1 MQEEKRVA
9 ENKWQMNRAGIL
21 NYWYYDEAE
30 FEFVGGRL
38 LLRGSNGSG
47 KSVTMQS
54 LITILLD
61 GVKRADR
68 LDSFGSRAR
77 RIEDYLLG
85 EKEISNYEDRT
96 GYLYLEYKREHS
108 EQYLTTGIGLHARRG
123 TSKVDF
129 WGFILQNGQR
139 INKDLFLY
147 KTDKD
152 PLTGDKVRVP
162 LSRKELEN
170 RIGQNGRVVTDQ
182 REYMTMVNQ
191 HIFGFETTEKY
202 QELMQLLIQLRS
214 PKLSRDF
221 KPSVIYEILN
231 ESLPSLSDEDLRPLA
246 ETLENMEKTKLSI
259 EQLSREKAAFDR
271 LCNVYDD
278 CNRSA
283 LAQRSATVRE
293 YDRQVVSVQ
302 GKIAKTVAEIEGAEQ
317 SGQEAQSCQRA
328 LILEYEMLQQEQE
341 VLKENEAYKAVEE
354 KKGLIDALEKERNTY
369 KARTQSLEKKR
380 QRELAQMGVK
390 EEQEAKMAELQTDM
404 QENLEEMTYAATD
417 ADFEPHRM
425 LCTGFV
431 PEQEADELFQ
441 LWRKDCQN
449 YVQHL
454 QQVRQFLAE
463 YEQKLVQN
471 RQLEQE
477 LGQENRQLDIY
488 CQERTACLQK
498 LEQERDVLVKS
509 YYEWQK
515 RCEHSLPFS
524 QEDEFEIVNVLQ
536 NLFRD
541 TMWESAASVLDR
553 VYSEKQQLLN
563 TEIASQQAIGQSLEQ
578 KENELWLEL
587 QKLKE
592 TKEAEPPRAAAYAA
606 ARVQLMAEQQPFMS
620 FYEATEFRPD
630 VSAELR
636 ERIESALLE
645 AGIMDALILPDNK
658 AAQNLPETMYGS
670 VLFSEAV
677 PLLANTL
684 FNYLEPVALGNG
696 ITIER
701 IADVLSSI
709 VIDDKFYETEP
720 GAGTCINIIYGGYH
734 HGVVAGRAE
743 QRERAVYIGR
753 QAREAY
759 RHQQIEE
766 KQKELQILS
775 EQRSSQSVVLRE
787 LAEKMT
793 ILHQAK
799 QDFPQAAAIIDV
811 HMEEMAKTKQIELQ
825 KERVSEKDT
834 QKKTLS
840 MELRGLHQKVQELR
854 GASRLSLSVSVY
866 EMAIESMGKYREHLS
881 SVEVGQ
887 HDFLHAAQLVER
899 IRQDVEMVQSEVDDL
914 RGEILSSEMELEKMK
929 KRLAV
934 LDQIL
939 QKMDAVVVEKR
950 IAEIVNR
957 LRIIPTER
965 DGMVAQQTR
974 AANVVA
980 QKETECIRLQ
990 RRAKL
995 YEILQGSWQKLLKE
1009 ELSRGFI
1016 FSEPPEKNDLK
1027 KLEQE
1032 WMQEKPAENMLMGK
1046 VTSQYM
1052 RDQGILTEYR
1062 ISFREQVTEVSALPE
1077 LEAEDEEIFF
1087 KAWQELREKAR
1098 RQVALVEADGQ
1109 LQSPY
1114 RQRSWLN
1121 EHLDEQKNLL
1131 SEQDKKIY
1139 KEIIMNSIGKTI
1151 SEKIYA
1157 AEAWIKKMNMLMQ
1170 QSDTSSAL
1178 RFILEW
1184 KPIRAEKENELDT
1197 AELVELLHADPT
1209 VLKDE
1214 DMGKMVQHFQ
1224 TRIDRARNEADAQE
1238 RDIESFQTAVRNLL
1252 DYRQWFQFGLYYDQG
1267 EQIKRRE
1274 LTDKV
1279 FFKFSGGEKAMAMYI
1294 PLFSAAYSRYLEA
1307 GPDAPYIITLDE
1319 AFAGVDE
1326 RNIRDMFKLVEEL
1339 HFNYIMNSQALW
1351 GDYDVVPALNIYE
1364 LLRPANASYVTVV
1377 PYHWDGHVR
1386 QVVIQEGTD
1395 KNDG

>member
-1 MQEEKRVA
+1 MA
-9 ENKWQMNRAGIL
+9 TNKWQMNRAGIL

-61 GVKRADR
+61 GVKRANR

-108 EQYLTTGIGLHARRG
+108 DQYLTTGIGLHARRG

-139 INKDLFLY
+139 VNKDLFLY
-147 KTDKD
+147 KADKD
-152 PLTGDKVRVP
+152 PLTGKKVRVP
-162 LSRKELEN
+162 LSRRELEN

-231 ESLPSLSDEDLRPLA
+231 ESLPSFSDEDLRPLA
-246 ETLENMEKTKLSI
+246 ETLENMERTKLSI

-278 CNRSA
+278 CNRAA
-283 LAQRSATVRE
+283 LAQRSVIAKE
-293 YDRQVVSVQ
+293 YDHQVVSVQ
-302 GKIAKTVAEIEGAEQ
+302 GKIAKTVAEIEAAKQ
-317 SGQEAQSCQRA
+317 SEQEAESRQRT

-341 VLKENEAYKAVEE
+341 TLKENEAYKAVEE
-354 KKGLIDALEKERNTY
+354 KKGLIDALEKEQNTY
-369 KARTQSLEKKR
+369 RAHTQSLEKKR

-390 EEQEAKMAELQTDM
+390 QEQEAKMAELQMDM
-404 QENLEEMTYAATD
+404 QENLEEMEYTATD
-417 ADFEPHRM
+417 ADFESHRI
-425 LCTGFV
+425 LYAGFV
-431 PEQEADELFQ
+431 PEQEAKEHFQ

-449 YVQHL
+449 YVHNL
-454 QQVRQFLAE
+454 QQVRQLLTE
-463 YEQKLVQN
+463 YEQKLIQN

-488 CQERTACLQK
+488 CQEKTECLQK
-498 LEQERDVLVKS
+498 LEQEQDDLVKS

-515 RCEHSLPFS
+515 KYKDSLPFS
-524 QEDEFEIVNVLQ
+524 HEDESALVNVLQ

-541 TMWESAASVLDR
+541 TMWKSAVSVLDR

-592 TKEAEPPRAAAYAA
+592 TKEVEPPRAAAYVA
-606 ARVQLMAEQQPFMS
+606 ARAQLTAKQQPFMS
-620 FYEATEFRPD
+620 FYEATEFRPE
-630 VSAELR
+630 VSAGLR
-636 ERIESALLE
+636 ERIESVLIE
-645 AGIMDALILPDNK
+645 AGIMDALILADNK
-658 AAQNLPETMYGS
+658 AAQNLPETMYGN
-670 VLFSEAV
+670 VLFSGEV

-696 ITIER
+696 ITVER
-701 IADVLSSI
+701 IADVLGSI
-709 VIDDKFYETEP
+709 VIDDKFYEAELR
-720 GAGTCINIIYGGYH
+720 AGTCINIIHGSYH

-766 KQKELQILS
+766 KQKELQLLS
-775 EQRSSQSVVLRE
+775 EQRFSQAAILTK
-787 LAEKMT
+787 LAKKMT

-799 QDFPQAAAIIDV
+799 NDFPQTTAITDV
-811 HMEEMAKTKQIELQ
+811 YMEEMAKTKQIEMQ
-825 KERVSEKDT
+825 EQRVSEKDA

-840 MELRGLHQKVQELR
+840 MKLRKLHQEVIELRGT
-854 GASRLSLSVSVY
+854 SRLKLSVSVY
-866 EMAIESMGKYREHLS
+866 ELAIESMGKYREYLS
-881 SVEVGQ
+881 RVEVDQ

-899 IRQDVEMVQSEVDDL
+899 IRQDVETIQSEVDDL
-914 RGEILSSEMELEKMK
+914 RGEILSGEMELEKMK

-939 QKMDAVVVEKR
+939 QKMDAVAVEKR

-957 LRIIPTER
+957 LQVIPTER
-965 DGMVAQQTR
+965 DAMVAQQTR
-974 AANVVA
+974 AANVAA
-980 QKETECIRLQ
+980 QKETEYIRLQ
-990 RRAKL
+990 RRVKL
-995 YEILQGSWQKLLKE
+995 YEILQESWHKLLKE
-1009 ELSRGFI
+1009 ELSRGLVFND
-1016 FSEPPEKNDLK
+1016 PPEKNELK
-1027 KLEQE
+1027 ELEQE

-1062 ISFREQVTEVSALPE
+1062 VSFREQVTEVSALPE
-1077 LEAEDEEIFF
+1077 LETEDEEIFF

-1109 LQSPY
+1109 IQSPY
-1114 RQRSWLN
+1114 QQRNWLN

-1139 KEIIMNSIGKTI
+1139 KEIIMNNIGKII

-1209 VLKDE
+1209 VLKDD
-1214 DMGKMVQHFQ
+1214 DMEKMVHHFQ
-1224 TRIDRARNEADAQE
+1224 ARIDRARNEANAQE

-1252 DYRQWFQFGLYYDQG
+1252 DYRQWFQFRLYYDQG

-1326 RNIRDMFKLVEEL
+1326 RNIRDMFKLVEQL
-1339 HFNYIMNSQALW
+1339 HFNYIMNSQSLW

-1364 LLRPANASYVTVV
+1364 LLRPANAPYVTVV
-1377 PYHWDGHVR
+1377 PYHWNGHVR
-1386 QVVIQEGTD
+1386 QVVIQEAND
-1395 KNDG
+1395 KDDS

>member
-1 MQEEKRVA
+1 MA
-9 ENKWQMNRAGIL
+9 SNKWQMNRAGIL

-108 EQYLTTGIGLHARRG
+108 DQYLTTGIGLHARRG
-123 TSKVDF
+123 SSKVDF

-152 PLTGDKVRVP
+152 PLTGEKVRVP

-170 RIGQNGRVVTDQ
+170 RIGQNGRMVTDQ
-182 REYMTMVNQ
+182 REYMTMINQ

-231 ESLPSLSDEDLRPLA
+231 ESLPSLSEEDLRPLA

-278 CNRSA
+278 CNRAA
-283 LAQRSATVRE
+283 LAQRSAIVRE
-293 YDRQVVSVQ
+293 YDQQVVSVQ
-302 GKIAKTVAEIEGAEQ
+302 GKIAKTVAEIEAAKQ
-317 SGQEAQSCQRA
+317 SEQEAASCQRA
-328 LILEYEMLQQEQE
+328 LILEHEMLQQEQDA
-341 VLKENEAYKAVEE
+341 LKENEAYKAVEE
-354 KKGLIDALEKERNTY
+354 KKGLIDALEKEKNTY
-369 KARTQSLEKKR
+369 KARAQSLEKKR

-390 EEQEAKMAELQTDM
+390 QEQQAKMAELQTDM

-417 ADFEPHRM
+417 AEFEAHRM

-431 PEQEADELFQ
+431 PEQEAQEHFQ
-441 LWRKDCQN
+441 LWRKECQN

-488 CQERTACLQK
+488 CQERAECLQK
-498 LEQERDVLVKS
+498 LEQERDALVKS

-515 RCEHSLPFS
+515 RYEHSIPFS
-524 QEDEFEIVNVLQ
+524 HEDESELVNVLQ

-541 TMWESAASVLDR
+541 TMWKSAAGVLDR

-592 TKEAEPPRAAAYAA
+592 TKETEPPRAAAYAA
-606 ARVQLMAEQQPFMS
+606 AREQLAAKQQPFMS
-620 FYEATEFRPD
+620 FYEATEFRSE
-630 VSAELR
+630 VCAELR
-636 ERIESALLE
+636 ERIESVLLE

-670 VLFSEAV
+670 VLFSEAA

-684 FNYLEPVALGNG
+684 FNYLEPVAMGNNG
-696 ITIER
+696 ITVER
-701 IADVLSSI
+701 IANVLSSI
-709 VIDDKFYETEP
+709 VIDDKFYEAEP
-720 GAGTCINIIYGGYH
+720 GAGTCINIIHGSYH

-759 RHQQIEE
+759 RHQKIEA
-766 KQKELQILS
+766 KQKELQLLS
-775 EQRSSQSVVLRE
+775 EQRSSQAAILTE
-787 LAEKMT
+787 LAEKIT

-799 QDFPQAAAIIDV
+799 QDFPQAAAITDV

-825 KERVSEKDT
+825 KQRVSEKDA

-840 MELRGLHQKVQELR
+840 MELRKLHQKVLELR
-854 GASRLSLSVSVY
+854 GASELKLSVAVY
-866 EMAIESMGKYREHLS
+866 ERAIESMGKYREHLS
-881 SVEVGQ
+881 RVEVGQ
-887 HDFLHAAQLVER
+887 HDFLNAAQLVER
-899 IRQDVEMVQSEVDDL
+899 ICQDMEMIQAEVDDL
-914 RGEILSSEMELEKMK
+914 RGEILSGEMELEKMK

-939 QKMDAVVVEKR
+939 QQMDAIVVEKR

-965 DGMVAQQTR
+965 DAMVAQQTR
-974 AANVVA
+974 TANVAA

-990 RRAKL
+990 HRAKL

-1009 ELSRGFI
+1009 ELSRGFV
-1016 FSEPPEKNDLK
+1016 FSEAPEKNELK

-1032 WMQEKPAENMLMGK
+1032 WLQEKPAENMLMGK

-1098 RQVALVEADGQ
+1098 RQVVLVEADGQ

-1114 RQRSWLN
+1114 RQRNWLK

-1224 TRIDRARNEADAQE
+1224 ARIDRARNEADAQE

-1252 DYRQWFQFGLYYDQG
+1252 DYRQWFQFRLYYDQG

-1326 RNIRDMFKLVEEL
+1326 RNIRDMFKLVEQL

-1386 QVVIQEGTD
+1386 QVVIQEGND

>member
-1 MQEEKRVA
+1 
-9 ENKWQMNRAGIL
+9 MNRAGIL

-61 GVKRADR
+61 GVKRPDR

-108 EQYLTTGIGLHARRG
+108 DQYLTTGIGLHARRG

-129 WGFILQNGQR
+129 WGFTLQNGQR

-152 PLTGDKVRVP
+152 PLTGEKVRVP

-182 REYMTMVNQ
+182 REYMAMVNQ
-191 HIFGFETTEKY
+191 HVFGFETTEKY

-221 KPSVIYEILN
+221 KPSVVYEILN
-231 ESLPSLSDEDLRPLA
+231 ESLPSLSDDDLRPLA

-278 CNRSA
+278 CNRAA
-283 LAQRSATVRE
+283 LAQRSKSVRE
-293 YDRQVVSVQ
+293 YDHQVASVQ
-302 GKIAKTVAEIEGAEQ
+302 EKIAKTVAEIEAAKQSEKEAE
-317 SGQEAQSCQRA
+317 SCQRK
-328 LILEYEMLQQEQE
+328 LILEHEMLQQEQE
-341 VLKENEAYKAVEE
+341 SLKENEAYKAVTE
-354 KKGLIDALEKERNTY
+354 KKELSDALEKEQNTY
-369 KARTQSLEKKR
+369 SARTQSLEKKR
-380 QRELAQMGVK
+380 HRELTQTEVK
-390 EEQEAKMAELQTDM
+390 QKQQEKMAELKTDM
-404 QENLEEMTYAATD
+404 QENLEEMTYTAED
-417 ADFEPHRM
+417 VDFESHSM
-425 LCTGFV
+425 LCMGFV
-431 PEQEADELFQ
+431 SEQEATEHFQ
-441 LWRKDCQN
+441 LWRKECQN

-454 QQVRQFLAE
+454 QQVRQMLVE

-471 RQLEQE
+471 RQLEEE

-488 CQERTACLQK
+488 CQERTECLQK
-498 LEQERDVLVKS
+498 LEQERDALVKT

-515 RCEHSLPFS
+515 RYEHSLPFS
-524 QEDEFEIVNVLQ
+524 HEDESELVNVLQ

-541 TMWESAASVLDR
+541 TMWKSAAGLLDR
-553 VYSEKQQLLN
+553 VYSERQQLLN
-563 TEIASQQAIGQSLEQ
+563 RELATQQAIGQSLEQ
-578 KENELWLEL
+578 EENELWLEL
-587 QKLKE
+587 KKLKE
-592 TKEAEPPRAAAYAA
+592 TKEAEPPRAPAYAA
-606 ARVQLMAEQQPFMS
+606 ARTQLTAEQQPFMS
-620 FYEATEFRPD
+620 FYEATEFRPE
-630 VSAELR
+630 VSTELR
-636 ERIESALLE
+636 ERIESVLLE

-658 AAQNLPETMYGS
+658 TAQSLPETMYGS
-670 VLFSEAV
+670 VLFSEAA
-677 PLLANTL
+677 PLFANTL
-684 FNYLEPVALGNG
+684 FNYLEPVSLGNG
-696 ITIER
+696 ITVER
-701 IADVLSSI
+701 IAEVLSSI
-709 VIDDKFYETEP
+709 VIDDKFYEAEP
-720 GAGTCINIIYGGYH
+720 GAGTCINIIYGSYH
-734 HGVVAGRAE
+734 HGVIAGRAE

-759 RHQQIEE
+759 RHLQIEQ
-766 KQKELQILS
+766 KQKELQLLS
-775 EQRSSQSVVLRE
+775 EQRSSQAAILTE
-787 LAEKMT
+787 LEEKMA

-799 QDFPQAAAIIDV
+799 HDFPQAAAITDV
-811 HMEEMAKTKQIELQ
+811 HMEEMAKTKQIEMQ
-825 KERVSEKDT
+825 KQRVSEKDV
-834 QKKTLS
+834 QKKTIS
-840 MELRGLHQKVQELR
+840 MKLRELHQKVLDLR
-854 GASRLSLSVSVY
+854 GASKLKLSVSDY
-866 EMAIESMGKYREHLS
+866 DFALESMDKYREYLS
-881 SVEVGQ
+881 RVEVDQ
-887 HDFLHAAQLVER
+887 HDFLNAVQLVER
-899 IRQDVEMVQSEVDDL
+899 IRQDVEMIQHEVDDL
-914 RGEILSSEMELEKMK
+914 RGELLSGEMELEKMK

-934 LDQIL
+934 LNQIL

-965 DGMVAQQTR
+965 DAMVAQQTR
-974 AANVVA
+974 ASNMAA
-980 QKETECIRLQ
+980 QKEIDCIRLQ

-995 YEILQGSWQKLLKE
+995 YEILQENWQKLLKE
-1009 ELSRGFI
+1009 ELSRGFV
-1016 FSEPPEKNDLK
+1016 FSEPPEKNELK

-1046 VTSQYM
+1046 VTAQYM

-1077 LEAEDEEIFF
+1077 VEAEDEEIFF
-1087 KAWQELREKAR
+1087 KAWQDLREKAR

-1109 LQSPY
+1109 MQSPY
-1114 RQRSWLN
+1114 RQRNWLK

-1157 AEAWIKKMNMLMQ
+1157 AEAWIKKMNLLMQ

-1214 DMGKMVQHFQ
+1214 DMEKMVHHFQ
-1224 TRIDRARNEADAQE
+1224 ARIDRARNEADVQE
-1238 RDIESFQTAVRNLL
+1238 RDIESFQIAVRNLL
-1252 DYRQWFQFGLYYDQG
+1252 DYRQWFQFRLYYDQG

-1326 RNIRDMFKLVEEL
+1326 RNIRDMFKLVEQL

-1351 GDYDVVPALNIYE
+1351 GDYDVVPSLNIYE

-1386 QVVIQEGTD
+1386 QVMIQEATD
-1395 KNDG
+1395 KNDA